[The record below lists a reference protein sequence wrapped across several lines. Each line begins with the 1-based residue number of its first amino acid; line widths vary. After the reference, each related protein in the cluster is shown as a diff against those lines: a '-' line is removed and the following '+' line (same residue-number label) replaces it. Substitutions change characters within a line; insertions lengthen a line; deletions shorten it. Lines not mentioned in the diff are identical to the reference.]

1 MKKNITILFLMLFAV
16 TTSFSQVLIGN
27 GTTVIGPRTPFIPYW
42 AYSYTQSIYLNSE
55 VNASGS
61 ITSVQWYFDGT
72 TAVPNSNQITLYLGT
87 TTKASFA
94 STSDWIPVDEM
105 IKVFEGTIVMD
116 SPTGKGWKT
125 VTLTTPFIYDGTKNL
140 VIATDENTPGNENA
154 GPNNGLDEKFYNFDA
169 QDNRSIFATSGSVN
183 IDPISPPMA
192 TTQVY
197 GVNINRFVPNII
209 IGGLTPTCETPQN
222 LTTSNITQTTATV
235 SWENLGRTTPEK
247 GIEYY
252 LTTSGV
258 APDENTAP
266 TGSEPLNTTL
276 NLSSLQPGTTY
287 FVSIRNSCGSG
298 IFSNWSYLNKFTTL
312 CPESISNFYENFDT
326 QNTTLPDLPNCWSK
340 ILRANKNPIT
350 DEPIGTLCP
359 SANVQSVKNAGL
371 SEPNSV
377 LMENCNS
384 TGAYDI
390 MLVSPKL
397 SNLKNSPNRLIFY
410 ARGGFLEVG
419 TVDNNETGTF
429 IPYKKWPTYSQDSYK
444 KYEIS
449 FKDYDGDNTYIAIKI
464 EIKNSEQTR
473 IFIDNISWSF
483 DPQCP
488 DVSQVN
494 VQDVSATTATIGWS
508 EGPEATSWDITV
520 APASAINPEGYPVFN
535 TDQSGLYVVENLDP
549 ATNYKVWVRS
559 VCNAPN
565 GNGAWIGPAS
575 FKTGCD
581 IVEGFEETFN
591 NTPIGLLP
599 GCWNKILRANSGI
612 LKPIANVATADFNI
626 FNNTKCVSLTSGFAS
641 EFSSGN
647 YDVILVSPR
656 VSTLVSGN
664 TKYRLRFISKDSNK
678 SVEIGTLNSST
689 NTATWNYLKTVQ
701 FNETGAQE
709 EYFVDFSGYTGEDQY
724 IGFRI
729 PNGNSSGGPIGIS
742 LDNIIWQPIPTCPEV
757 DNVEVINTTETTA
770 TVSWTATPVESAWD
784 VSYGPMSA
792 THPDLDNLPVLPA
805 KFPSPPYTIT
815 ELEAS
820 TKYKVWVRAN
830 CDGEGNGTGEWVG
843 PMTFSTECPAVNTFY
858 ETFDAVG
865 VPNLP
870 DCWSKVLRGPLLHKN
885 ASIGTLVPPNITD
898 FTSPNLSPMNV
909 ANIDAQFSATAGT
922 DLILVSPKLDNITG
936 KNRFKFDTQYP
947 GRIEV
952 GTLDGN
958 TNSATFTPLL
968 PSFLLK
974 VNFDGPKLTGD
985 TVIIEVDGYR
995 GSDTY
1000 IGIRLIANPTSEFD
1014 PPKPEDLPTYIP
1026 GAPNIYIDNVVWEPM
1041 PSCKEVANLTAI
1053 TQSTT
1058 TATIAWTKGQ
1068 EETSWDIVYGP
1079 STITDP
1085 SSDMLTAINNVTT
1098 NPYLLTDL
1106 TAGTTYNVWVRSV
1119 CGGELGSSSWTT
1131 DPATFTTKCVAT
1143 IVPYIQD
1150 FNSAIVP
1157 NLPNC
1162 TTETKIGFGGNWAT
1176 TVPNINQGYDSKF
1189 LRYVGDFSEVAN
1201 AWFFTQGISLE
1212 AGKSYTISYKYG
1224 SNSNAAIT
1232 GNNLKVMYGT
1242 TETPNGMTLP
1252 ITDYE
1257 GYYGFAT
1264 NASVNFIAP
1273 TSDVYYFGFNAYSF
1287 PGQGNMYLDDIIIE
1301 DNLSTNNFDLSKFSY
1316 YPNPVKDVLNISYIK
1331 EITAVKVYNVLGQE
1345 VMAKSVKGN
1354 IHQVEMSALS
1364 NGTYMVKVIT
1374 ADNYTK
1380 TIKVVKK

>member
-1 MKKNITILFLMLFAV
+1 MLFAV

-27 GTTVIGPRTPFIPYW
+27 GTITSGPRTPFIPYW
-42 AYSYTQSIYLNSE
+42 AYSYTQTIYLNSE
-55 VNASGS
+55 INANGT
-61 ITSVQWYFDGT
+61 ITAVQWYFDGT
-72 TAVPNSNQITLYLGT
+72 TAITNSNQITLYLGT

-266 TGSEPLNTTL
+266 TGSEPLNTAL
-276 NLSSLQPGTTY
+276 NLISLLPGTTY
-287 FVSIRNSCGSG
+287 FVSIRNSCGEG
-298 IFSNWSYLNKFTTL
+298 IFSNWSYVSKFTTL
-312 CPESISNFYENFDT
+312 CPDSVSTFYENFDN
-326 QNTTLPDLPNCWSK
+326 QNTTLPELPNCWSK
-340 ILRANKNPIT
+340 ILRANN
-350 DEPIGTLCP
+350 GTLCP
-359 SANVQSVKNAGL
+359 SARIESVGAVAL
-371 SEPNSV
+371 SAPNSV
-377 LMENCNS
+377 VFRNCNS
-384 TGAYDI
+384 SGSYDM

-397 SNLKNSPNRLIFY
+397 SNLKNSPNRLVFY
-410 ARGGFLEVG
+410 SRGGLVEVG
-419 TVDNNETGTF
+419 TVNNNSDTAIFSLYKTF
-429 IPYKKWPTYSQDSYK
+429 TTYNPDTYI
-444 KYEIS
+444 KYEIP
-449 FKDYDGDNTYIAIKI
+449 FKDYGDEDTYIAIR
-464 EIKNSEQTR
+464 IKRSNSEQS
-473 IFIDNISWSF
+473 FIYIDDISWSF

-494 VQDVSATTATIGWS
+494 IQDVTATTATIGWS
-508 EGPEATSWDITV
+508 EGADATSWDITV
-520 APASAINPEGYPVFN
+520 GKPSDNDPDVLPFFN
-535 TDQSGLYVVENLDP
+535 TDQSGLYTVENLDP

-559 VCNAPN
+559 VCDAPN
-565 GNGAWIGPAS
+565 GNGAWIGPVP
-575 FKTGCD
+575 FKTGCEKT
-581 IVEGFEETFN
+581 EGFIETFN
-591 NTPIGLLP
+591 STPIGLLP
-599 GCWNKILRANSGI
+599 GCWSKILRANSGI
-612 LKPIANVATADFNI
+612 LKPDANVVVTETNVS
-626 FNNTKCVSLTSGFAS
+626 NNTKSVALQSRNSTGDF
-641 EFSSGN
+641 
-647 YDVILVSPR
+647 DVILVSPR
-656 VSTLVSGN
+656 VSTLAAGSN
-664 TKYRLRFISKDSNK
+664 YRLRFTSRYSNDNI
-678 SVEIGTLNSST
+678 EIGTLSSST
-689 NTATWNYLKTVQ
+689 NTATWTKFETVF
-701 FNETGAQE
+701 FNDTGKQE
-709 EYFVDFSGYTGEDQY
+709 EYFVDFSSYDGVDQ
-724 IGFRI
+724 F
-729 PNGNSSGGPIGIS
+729 IGIRLPNDDSLGFNVVS
-742 LDNIIWQPIPTCPEV
+742 LDNIIWQPVPLCPEV

-770 TVSWTATPVESAWD
+770 TVTWTSTPVESAWD

-792 THPDLDNLPVLPA
+792 TDPDTDNLPVLPA
-805 KFPSPPYTIT
+805 TFPSPPYTIT
-815 ELEAS
+815 GLDAS

-843 PMTFSTECPAVNTFY
+843 PMTFSTECPPVSSFY

-870 DCWSKVLRGPLLHKN
+870 ECWSKVLRGPFLSQYAIIETSAPPFLAEF
-885 ASIGTLVPPNITD
+885 ASPE
-898 FTSPNLSPMNV
+898 LSPMNV
-909 ANIDAQFSATAGT
+909 VNISAAGSATST

-936 KNRFKFDTQYP
+936 KNRLKFDTQYP

-958 TNSATFTPLL
+958 TNNATFTPLL

-974 VNFDGPKLTGD
+974 SNVVNNKSTGD

-1000 IGIRLIANPTSEFD
+1000 IGIRLIANPTLEFD

-1026 GAPNIYIDNVVWEPM
+1026 GLPSIFIDNILWEPI
-1041 PSCKEVANLTAI
+1041 PVCKEVTDLTAV
-1053 TQSTT
+1053 TESTT
-1058 TATIAWTKGQ
+1058 IATIAWTKGQ
-1068 EETSWDIVYGP
+1068 EETTWDIVYGP
-1079 STITDP
+1079 STVTNP
-1085 SSDMLTAINNVTT
+1085 SSDLLTLINNVTT

-1106 TAGTTYNVWVRSV
+1106 TAGTSYNVWVRSV
-1119 CGGELGSSSWTT
+1119 CGGALGNGSWTG
-1131 DPATFTTKCVAT
+1131 PVTFTTKCVAT

-1150 FNSAIVP
+1150 FNEAIVP
-1157 NLPNC
+1157 ALPNC
-1162 TTETKIGFGGNWAT
+1162 TIETKIGFGSNWQT
-1176 TVPNINQGYDSKF
+1176 TTANNNHGYDSQY
-1189 LRYVGDFSEVAN
+1189 LLYRGNITEPAN

-1224 SNSNAAIT
+1224 SNANAAIT
-1232 GNNLKVMYGT
+1232 GNNLKVLYGT
-1242 TETPNGMTLP
+1242 GDKPSDMTLP
-1252 ITDYE
+1252 LADYKF
-1257 GYYGFAT
+1257 YYGYAT
-1264 NASVNFIAP
+1264 NVSVNFVAP

-1287 PGQGNMYLDDIIIE
+1287 PAQGNMYLDDIIIE
-1301 DNLSTNNFDLSKFSY
+1301 DGLSTNNFDLSKFSY
-1316 YPNPVKDVLNISYIK
+1316 YPNPVKDVLNLSYIK
-1331 EITAVKVYNVLGQE
+1331 EITAVKVYNILGQE
-1345 VMAKSVKGN
+1345 VLTKSIKGN
-1354 IHQVEMSALS
+1354 THQVNMSALS